1 MKKTL
6 SINIGGIVFHIEEDG
21 YEMLKKYLDG
31 INAHFSE
38 YPDSKEIISDIEN
51 RIAEIFLSYLKNN
64 NQVINAENVERLVE
78 KMGKLADFGAEEP
91 QGKGKEE
98 SQEEDFYKYVTPPSN
113 ESLGYKKIM
122 RMEHKKILGG
132 VCAGI
137 AHYFSIDPL
146 WIRLI
151 FILLL
156 FSGGIS
162 IDLDFFDT
170 EMNFSIG
177 FFIFL
182 AYLVLWV
189 ILPVSKEPIDDSSIK
204 KLFRNPDDKVLGGVA
219 SGLSVYLGIEALYL
233 RLAFILMTFLG
244 GSGVVIYIILWIITP
259 LASSITEKIK
269 MKGGKITLDNIEFI
283 VKETIKPVEMAP
295 ESKAKKIVMAPFR
308 LLGQVIDS
316 LRTSL
321 GPLGKFILL
330 VIRIFFGTWIL
341 ILGLVLTAAPLLW
354 SAVYLGIT
362 DANFQFGEETL
373 PIHLLIELVP
383 FSLVASVFG
392 LIAIPG
398 ITILILGLSVLVNK
412 ILIGKKFGFTAMA
425 LWFLC
430 IGFSGYF
437 LTEILSKFKESEK
450 IETTVPLTLS
460 PGIMVIGTKEE
471 EEEKMF
477 NLVQL
482 SLIGTAD
489 SVVSLTQERSSK
501 GKTKEEALE
510 NIQSIAYSYEVKDSL
525 ITFEKGYD
533 LGALKTFREQSIHMT
548 LAIPYD
554 TPFIMEPSLVE
565 ILQNTLYENGFED
578 SDVRPE
584 AIWVFNAAGLT
595 CLTCPEKKGERRDWD
610 SFDSEKTRLDSLNK
624 MKSDSLSKA
633 KFEGKSATQD

>member
-21 YEMLKKYLDG
+21 YEILKNYLDG

-51 RIAEIFLSYLKNN
+51 RIAEIFLSFLKNN
-64 NQVINAENVERLVE
+64 NQVITAENVDRLVE

-91 QGKGKEE
+91 QGIGKEE
-98 SQEEDFYKYVTPPSN
+98 PQEEDFYKYVTPPSN

-146 WIRLI
+146 WIRLF
-151 FILLL
+151 FILML

-162 IDLDFFDT
+162 IDLDFFD
-170 EMNFSIG
+170 EELNFSIG

-189 ILPVSKEPIDDSSIK
+189 ILPVSKEPIDDNSIK
-204 KLFRNPDDKVLGGVA
+204 KLYINPEDKVLGGVA
-219 SGLSVYLGIEALYL
+219 GGLSVYLGIEALYL
-233 RLAFILMTFLG
+233 RLAFFLMTFLG
-244 GSGVVIYIILWIITP
+244 GSGLVIYIILWIITP
-259 LASSITEKIK
+259 VASSITEKIK
-269 MKGGKITLDNIEFI
+269 MKGGKITLDNIDST
-283 VKETIKPVEMAP
+283 VKETIKPVEMVP
-295 ESKAKKIVMAPFR
+295 ESTAKKIVMAPFR
-308 LLGQVIDS
+308 LLGQVIDT
-316 LRTSL
+316 LRASL

-341 ILGLVLTAAPLLW
+341 ILGLVLTAAPLLC

-362 DANFQFGEETL
+362 DANFQFGTETL

-383 FSLVASVFG
+383 FSLVASIFG

-398 ITILILGLSVLVNK
+398 IIILFLGLSVLVNK
-412 ILIGKKFGFTAMA
+412 ILVGKKFGFTALA

-437 LTEILSKFKESEK
+437 VTDILSKFKESEK
-450 IETTVPLTLS
+450 IETTVLLTLS
-460 PGIMVIGTKEE
+460 PGIMVIGTKEAD
-471 EEEKMF
+471 EEKMF
-477 NLVQL
+477 NLAQL
-482 SLIGTAD
+482 TLIGTAD

-554 TPFIMEPSLVE
+554 TPFIMEPSLIE
-565 ILQNTLYENGFED
+565 ILQNTLYVNGFEN

-584 AIWVFNAAGLT
+584 AIWAFNAAGLT
-595 CLTCPEKKGERRDWD
+595 CLTCPEKMGERRDWE
-610 SFDSEKTRLDSLNK
+610 SFDSEKTKLDSLNK
-624 MKSDSLSKA
+624 MKSDSLSRV
-633 KFEGKSATQD
+633 KFEGKSVPQD

>member
-6 SINIGGIVFHIEEDG
+6 SITIGGIVFHIEEDG
-21 YEMLKKYLDG
+21 YEILKNYLDG

-64 NQVINAENVERLVE
+64 NQVITAENVDRLVE

-91 QGKGKEE
+91 QGIGKEE
-98 SQEEDFYKYVTPPSN
+98 PQEEDFYKYVTPPSN

-146 WIRLI
+146 WIRLF
-151 FILLL
+151 FILML

-162 IDLDFFDT
+162 IDLDFFD
-170 EMNFSIG
+170 EELNFSIG

-182 AYLVLWV
+182 GYLVLWV
-189 ILPVSKEPIDDSSIK
+189 ILPVSKEPIYDSSIK
-204 KLFRNPDDKVLGGVA
+204 KLYRNPDDKVLGGVA
-219 SGLSVYLGIEALYL
+219 GGLSLYLGVEALYL

-244 GSGVVIYIILWIITP
+244 GSGLVIYIILWIITP
-259 LASSITEKIK
+259 VAISITEKIK
-269 MKGGKITLDNIEFI
+269 MKGGKITLDNIDST
-283 VKETIKPVEMAP
+283 VKETKKPVEMVP
-295 ESKAKKIVMAPFR
+295 ESTAKKIVMAPFR
-308 LLGQVIDS
+308 LLGQVIDT
-316 LRTSL
+316 LRASL

-362 DANFQFGEETL
+362 DANFQFGAETL

-383 FSLVASVFG
+383 FSLVASIFG

-398 ITILILGLSVLVNK
+398 ITILFLGLSVLVNK
-412 ILIGKKFGFTAMA
+412 ILIGKKFGFTALA

-437 LTEILSKFKESEK
+437 LTDILSKFKESEK

-460 PGIMVIGTKEE
+460 PGIMVIGTREADE
-471 EEEKMF
+471 DKMF
-477 NLVQL
+477 NLAQL
-482 SLIGTAD
+482 TLIGTAD

-565 ILQNTLYENGFED
+565 ILRNTLYVNGFEN

-595 CLTCPEKKGERRDWD
+595 CLTCPEKMGERRDWD
-610 SFDSEKTRLDSLNK
+610 SFDSEKTKLDSLNK
-624 MKSDSLSKA
+624 MKSDSLSRV
-633 KFEGKSATQD
+633 KFEGKSVPQD

>member
-6 SINIGGIVFHIEEDG
+6 SITIGGIVFHIEEDG
-21 YEMLKKYLDG
+21 YEILKNYLDG

-64 NQVINAENVERLVE
+64 NQVITAENVDRLVE

-91 QGKGKEE
+91 QGIGKEE
-98 SQEEDFYKYVTPPSN
+98 PQEEDFYKYVTPPSN

-146 WIRLI
+146 WIRLF
-151 FILLL
+151 FILTL

-162 IDLDFFDT
+162 IDLDFFD
-170 EMNFSIG
+170 EELNFSIG

-182 AYLVLWV
+182 GYLVLWV
-189 ILPVSKEPIDDSSIK
+189 ILPVSKEPIDDNSIK
-204 KLFRNPDDKVLGGVA
+204 KLYRNPDDKVLGGVA
-219 SGLSVYLGIEALYL
+219 GGLSVYLGIEALYL

-244 GSGVVIYIILWIITP
+244 GSGLVIYIILWIITP
-259 LASSITEKIK
+259 VASSITEKIK
-269 MKGGKITLDNIEFI
+269 MKGGKITLDNIDST
-283 VKETIKPVEMAP
+283 VKETIKPVEMVP
-295 ESKAKKIVMAPFR
+295 ESTAKKIVMAPFR
-308 LLGQVIDS
+308 LLGRVIDT
-316 LRTSL
+316 LRASL

-362 DANFQFGEETL
+362 DANFQFGAETL

-383 FSLVASVFG
+383 FSLVASIFG

-398 ITILILGLSVLVNK
+398 IIILFLGLSVLVNK
-412 ILIGKKFGFTAMA
+412 ILVGKKFGFTALA

-437 LTEILSKFKESEK
+437 VTDILSKFKESEK
-450 IETTVPLTLS
+450 IETTVPLILS
-460 PGIMVIGTKEE
+460 PGIMVIGTKEAD
-471 EEEKMF
+471 EEKMF
-477 NLVQL
+477 NPAQL
-482 SLIGTAD
+482 TLIGTAD

-554 TPFIMEPSLVE
+554 TPFIMEPSLIE
-565 ILQNTLYENGFED
+565 ILQNTLYVNGFEN

-595 CLTCPEKKGERRDWD
+595 CLTCPEKMGERRDWD
-610 SFDSEKTRLDSLNK
+610 SFDSEKTKLDSLNK
-624 MKSDSLSKA
+624 MKSDSLSRV
-633 KFEGKSATQD
+633 KFEGKSVPQD

>member
-1 MKKTL
+1 
-6 SINIGGIVFHIEEDG
+6 
-21 YEMLKKYLDG
+21 
-31 INAHFSE
+31 
-38 YPDSKEIISDIEN
+38 
-51 RIAEIFLSYLKNN
+51 
-64 NQVINAENVERLVE
+64 
-78 KMGKLADFGAEEP
+78 
-91 QGKGKEE
+91 
-98 SQEEDFYKYVTPPSN
+98 
-113 ESLGYKKIM
+113 
-122 RMEHKKILGG
+122 
-132 VCAGI
+132 
-137 AHYFSIDPL
+137 
-146 WIRLI
+146 
-151 FILLL
+151 
-156 FSGGIS
+156 
-162 IDLDFFDT
+162 
-170 EMNFSIG
+170 
-177 FFIFL
+177 
-182 AYLVLWV
+182 
-189 ILPVSKEPIDDSSIK
+189 LPVSKEPIDDSSIK

-295 ESKAKKIVMAPFR
+295 ESKAKKIVMEPFR

-392 LIAIPG
+392 LISIPG

-578 SDVRPE
+578 SDVRQE

-633 KFEGKSATQD
+633 KFEGKSAPQD